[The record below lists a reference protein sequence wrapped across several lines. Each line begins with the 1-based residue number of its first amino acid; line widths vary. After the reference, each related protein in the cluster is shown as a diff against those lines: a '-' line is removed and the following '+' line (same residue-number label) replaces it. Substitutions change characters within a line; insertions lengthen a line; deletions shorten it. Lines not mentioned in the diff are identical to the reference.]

1 MQKIKL
7 LFTTITHSG
16 GGGAERV
23 LTTLVNNLPPEMYD
37 ISIQEM
43 YAFGVK
49 KEPINENIKLLPPL
63 IKEHERS
70 TLITLFKR
78 YIIDNYP
85 EIIRSIRL
93 SSNYDIVISW
103 NYQCPSFLLP
113 SFQDAISIG
122 WFHGSIYDLSP
133 SRELKYEIYSR
144 KLQQRAWDKASK
156 LVTISKL
163 SLKSLEEA
171 FPEYMEK
178 AQIIY
183 NPVEIEKIK
192 DLSLSEI
199 DSSFLDGSPVLAC
212 VGRFDKNKNFA
223 LVLEAVAILKNK
235 GIKAQ
240 VLLVGEGTE
249 KENLK
254 VKVKDLNIKENVV
267 FLGYQQNP
275 LPFLR
280 LAKLLCI
287 SSLEEGFPT
296 VATEALSLGVPFV
309 TTPVAGASDELAF
322 NGECGLVAKWDAKDY
337 AEKIETIITNEA
349 LHKRMAEA
357 CVENIKKF
365 SIKQSVSKFNELIS
379 ELIDESKTNKI
390 EFSQQVLSYDE
401 ARKKLRALYICSFDF
416 ASQRLRF
423 AFDRLC
429 KKRKPKDIL
438 VVAFHIIRLCL
449 YAFTIPTRWIFYK
462 NIFE

>member
-1 MQKIKL
+1 MRKIKL

-63 IKEHERS
+63 IKEHEGS

-156 LVTISKL
+156 LVTISEL
-163 SLKSLEEA
+163 SLKSLKEA

-183 NPVEIEKIK
+183 NPIEIEKIK

-212 VGRFDKNKNFA
+212 IGRFDKNKNFT

-235 GIKAQ
+235 GIKTQ

-254 VKVKDLNIKENVV
+254 GKVKDLNIKENVV

-337 AEKIETIITNEA
+337 AEKIETIITNEV

-390 EFSQQVLSYDE
+390 EFSQQALSYDE
-401 ARKKLRALYICSFDF
+401 ASKKLKALYVCSFDF

-429 KKRKPKDIL
+429 RKRKPKDIL

-449 YAFTIPTRWIFYK
+449 YTFTIPTRWIFYK